1 MAVSTGLLTSFTFTG
16 SDISEDILTMSIGT
30 PNNMIDVSALD
41 LVGFQ
46 RIVGRRDCQISLT
59 TRLSDASPSAHSV
72 LSPATSTS
80 VAGACVIVFA
90 GKTLTV
96 NCIVGNYDLAD
107 GNDLSA
113 VFSSTLMMNNGVA
126 AVWS

>member
-1 MAVSTGLLTSFTFTG
+1 MAVSTGLLTSFTFGG

-30 PNNMIDVSALD
+30 PNNMIDISALD

-46 RIVGRRDCQISLT
+46 RIIGRRDCQIQLT
-59 TRLSDASPSAHSV
+59 TRLSNASPSAHSV

-80 VAGACVIVFA
+80 VTGSTVIVFA

-96 NCIVGNYDLAD
+96 HTIVGNYDLAD

-113 VFSSTLMMNNGVA
+113 VFSSTLMMDDGVA

>member
-1 MAVSTGLLTSFTFTG
+1 MSVSTGLLTSFTFN
-16 SDISEDILTMSIGT
+16 SNDISEDILTMGIGT

-46 RIVGRRDCQISLT
+46 RIIGRRDCQIQLT
-59 TRLSDASPSAHSV
+59 TRLSSASPSAHST

-80 VAGACVIVFA
+80 VSASCVIVFA

-96 NCIVGNYDLAD
+96 HCIVANYDYA
-107 GNDLSA
+107 GQNDLGA
-113 VFSSTLMMNNGVA
+113 VFSSTLMMDDGVA

>member
-1 MAVSTGLLTSFTFTG
+1 MAVSTGLLTSFTFNG
-16 SDISEDILTMSIGT
+16 NDISEDILTMSIGT

-46 RIVGRRDCQISLT
+46 RIIGRRDCQVTIT
-59 TRLSDASPSAHSV
+59 TRLSNASPSAHST

-80 VAGACVIVFA
+80 VSAACVIVFA
-90 GKTLTV
+90 GKTLTFHA
-96 NCIVGNYDLAD
+96 IVGNYDLND

-113 VFSSTLMMNNGVA
+113 VFSSTLLMDTGVA

>member
-1 MAVSTGLLTSFTFTG
+1 MAVSTGLLTSFTFN
-16 SDISEDILTMSIGT
+16 SNDISEDILTMSIGT

-46 RIVGRRDCQISLT
+46 RIVGRRDCQVQIT
-59 TRLSDASPSAHSV
+59 YRLSSASPSAFST

-80 VAGACVIVFA
+80 VSASCVIVFA

-96 NCIVGNYDLAD
+96 HCIVANVDLAD

-113 VFSSTLMMNNGVA
+113 VFSSTLMMDTGVA

>member
-1 MAVSTGLLTSFTFTG
+1 MAVSTGLLTSFTFGG

-30 PNNMIDVSALD
+30 PNSMIDVSALD

-59 TRLSDASPSAHSV
+59 TRLSSASPSAHSV

-80 VAGACVIVFA
+80 VTGSTVIVFA

-96 NCIVGNYDLAD
+96 HTIVQNYDLAD

-113 VFSSTLMMNNGVA
+113 VFSSTLVMDDGVA

>member
-1 MAVSTGLLTSFTFTG
+1 MAASTGLLTSFTFNS

-46 RIVGRRDCQISLT
+46 RIIGRRDCQISLT
-59 TRLSDASPSAHSV
+59 TRLSSASPSAHSV

-80 VAGACVIVFA
+80 VSASCVIVFA
-90 GKTLTV
+90 AKTLTV
-96 NCIVGNYDLAD
+96 HCIAGNYDLSD
-107 GNDLSA
+107 SNDLSA
-113 VFSSTLMMNNGVA
+113 VFSSTLMMDDGVA

>member
-1 MAVSTGLLTSFTFTG
+1 MAVSTGLLTSFTYTG
-16 SDISEDILTMSIGT
+16 SDISEDILSMSIGT
-30 PNNMIDVSALD
+30 PNNMLDVSALD

-46 RIVGRRDCQISLT
+46 RIVGRRDCTIQLT
-59 TRLSDASPSAHSV
+59 TRLSNASPSAHSV

-80 VAGACVIVFA
+80 VSGACVIVFA

-96 NCIVGNYDLAD
+96 NLIVGNYDYA
-107 GNDLSA
+107 GANDLGA
-113 VFSSTLMMNNGVA
+113 IFSSTLMMANGVA